1 MLKIGGVT
9 IKAIFINYISSII
22 LPKGD
27 DFQNIV
33 EHLAKHSKLKSSQEA
48 KEWFINC
55 VDIYRLNESYIKFEN
70 YILNILKYCTDEIK
84 FKGNILKMMQ
94 AYQNFLMYA
103 PISNDFKQF
112 IAQCPLP
119 VYIVCNESKEYVK
132 INLKRNHIHVTDII
146 SSDMVGK
153 SLMNRDIYAKA
164 LSIAKLKSN
173 EVLNI
178 SSRLAQLEVAK
189 KQFDFTSLLLDRN
202 RAFDDQLNKRIF
214 NLTDILP
221 QTFRDIEEQQ

>member
-1 MLKIGGVT
+1 
-9 IKAIFINYISSII
+9 
-22 LPKGD
+22 
-27 DFQNIV
+27 
-33 EHLAKHSKLKSSQEA
+33 
-48 KEWFINC
+48 
-55 VDIYRLNESYIKFEN
+55 
-70 YILNILKYCTDEIK
+70 
-84 FKGNILKMMQ
+84 
-94 AYQNFLMYA
+94 
-103 PISNDFKQF
+103 
-112 IAQCPLP
+112 
-119 VYIVCNESKEYVK
+119 
-132 INLKRNHIHVTDII
+132 
-146 SSDMVGK
+146 MVGK